1 MTLGVTVHAA
11 DLVAGLRFR
20 NRFARTARRSL
31 TALLIADLNGEP
43 TPRMRREFTSVL
55 RRCVPPTA
63 LTVRRGGSGFAVLLT
78 DVDTPEA
85 AYEVTGRLA
94 AELGP
99 VMVGGHL
106 VTLAAALGVAV
117 ADPGTLPLGALA
129 HRAEL
134 AMSRAK
140 SLGPDTRW
148 AIWQDPPGSAELG
161 RAA

>member
-1 MTLGVTVHAA
+1 MRAA

-20 NRFARTARRSL
+20 NRFKRTSGRSP
-31 TALLIADLNGEP
+31 TALLVADLNGDDSV
-43 TPRMRREFTSVL
+43 RLRREFRSVL
-55 RRCVPPTA
+55 RRCAPPSA
-63 LTVRRGGSGFAVLLT
+63 VTVRRGTSGFTVLLT
-78 DVDTPEA
+78 DFDTPEA

-94 AELGP
+94 AALGP
-99 VMVGGHL
+99 IMIDGRL

-117 ADPGTLPLGALA
+117 AAPGTLTLDELA

-134 AMSRAK
+134 AMSKAK

-148 AIWQDPPGSAELG
+148 AIWQDPPGNAELG